1 MYWIGYLVADYT
13 VRLFSIG
20 IYHYF
25 RVITA
30 SLYFD
35 IGKTASFY
43 EI

>member
-1 MYWIGYLVADYT
+1 MYWIAYLVADYT

-20 IYHYF
+20 IYHYV

-30 SLYFD
+30 LYFD